1 MLAMIPRPWQL
12 PFGSSMVVILLAI
25 KVSYYMMGVGMW
37 LVKVWE
43 QSMTLLRPGLSVPG
57 LTRYGWWSPQL
68 LHHSPRTPR
77 YSGQLYYLRFEAS
90 IVGMTINQA
99 Y

>member
-1 MLAMIPRPWQL
+1 
-12 PFGSSMVVILLAI
+12 
-25 KVSYYMMGVGMW
+25 
-37 LVKVWE
+37 
-43 QSMTLLRPGLSVPG
+43 MTWFSPGLSVPG

-68 LHHSPRTPR
+68 LHPSPRAPR
-77 YSGQLYYLRFEAS
+77 SSGQLYYLRFEAS